1 MAAKLKYPG
10 LRPKGRIQSL
20 LAAKHQM
27 QEVLARSVPD
37 RLLFA
42 TVEAVMC
49 LSRADA
55 AAQVLS
61 PQVRQWT
68 EWTLRSLRRRRW
80 KFNAV
85 LLLRGRRS
93 LKGA

>member
-10 LRPKGRIQSL
+10 LTPNGRIQNL
-20 LAAKHQM
+20 LAEKHQM
-27 QEVLARSVPD
+27 QDILARSVPE

-42 TVEAVMC
+42 TVEAAMC

-55 AAQVLS
+55 APQVLS
-61 PQVRQWT
+61 PQVRQWA
-68 EWTLRSLRRRRW
+68 EWTLRGLRRRR
-80 KFNAV
+80 KFDTV
-85 LLLRGRRS
+85 LLVRGRRS